1 MSIHITNVSLLGGG
15 GLPLAATASGVF
27 RYPLHRVEPIEA
39 YVNSY
44 RNNKKGYLRLFKMKK
59 MRLCRYLMSIVIY
72 ISKKERK
79 FVLVDKIKGD
89 GSPMNDFE
97 NMKSKVKQ
105 FTVDRDWD
113 QFHNGKDLAIAL
125 SGEAG
130 ELLNAFLWK
139 KPEDVKIEKVR
150 EELADVLNYAFLIAD
165 KYNLDIE
172 EIMDEKLRINGEKY
186 PVDKAKGSAKKYN
199 EF

>member
-1 MSIHITNVSLLGGG
+1 
-15 GLPLAATASGVF
+15 
-27 RYPLHRVEPIEA
+27 
-39 YVNSY
+39 
-44 RNNKKGYLRLFKMKK
+44 
-59 MRLCRYLMSIVIY
+59 
-72 ISKKERK
+72 
-79 FVLVDKIKGD
+79 
-89 GSPMNDFE
+89 MNDFE
-97 NMKSKVKQ
+97 SMKAKVKQ

-139 KPEDVKIEKVR
+139 KPEDVKIEKVM
-150 EELADVLNYAFLIAD
+150 EELADVFNYAFLIAD

-186 PVDKAKGSAKKYN
+186 PVDKAKGTAKKYN
-199 EF
+199 EL